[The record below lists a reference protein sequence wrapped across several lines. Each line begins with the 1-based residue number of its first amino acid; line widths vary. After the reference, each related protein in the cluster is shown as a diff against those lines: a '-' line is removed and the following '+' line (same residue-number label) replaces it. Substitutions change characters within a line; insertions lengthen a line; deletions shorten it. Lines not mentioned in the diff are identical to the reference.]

1 MGEILPDPESFN
13 QEEVIMA
20 KEKSKDIENPI
31 VNPKHNAT
39 LATLLSIIPGLGQAY
54 NKRFIKASAL
64 FILFAAFVIAMMDFV
79 STGLQGLVSLGN
91 VPREDDSRIF
101 LSNGILSLI
110 FATFFLTFYLLNL
123 QDAYKDAKRIQLGW
137 KVPNMRD
144 GFRNAWDTGFPY
156 FLIGPGLLLLIF
168 VVVFPLLFMVF
179 LAFTNY
185 DLYNAPPRNLLEW
198 VGFENFTNL
207 FMISEWR
214 TTFVS
219 VLSWTLI
226 WTFVATTLQ
235 IGLAMFLAI
244 IVNDPRVKFKKLI
257 RTVFILPWAVP
268 AFVTIIIFSA
278 IFNDNFGAINLQ
290 IIEPLFNTS
299 IPWLQDPLWT
309 RIALI
314 VIQVW
319 LGFPFVYA
327 LFTGVLQGVSKDW
340 YEAADIDGAS
350 RLQKFRGI
358 TFPHL
363 MFATGPLLIMQ
374 YSFNFNNFNII
385 YLFNQGGPAVRGQT
399 AGGSDILISWIYG
412 LTFENQQFN
421 MAAAISIILGLL
433 VATFAFL
440 QFRRSRSFKEEG
452 TF

>member
-1 MGEILPDPESFN
+1 
-13 QEEVIMA
+13 MA
-20 KEKSKDIENPI
+20 KINSQYDQDTL
-31 VNPKHNAT
+31 VNPKHNPTVA
-39 LATLLSIIPGLGQAY
+39 ALLSVIPGLGQMY
-54 NKRFIKASAL
+54 NKRYIKGAVL
-64 FILFAAFVIAMMDFV
+64 FILFAAFMVVMIEFIG
-79 STGLQGLVSLGN
+79 SGLQGLVTLGE
-91 VPREDDSRIF
+91 VPRQDDSRVF

-110 FATFFLTFYLLNL
+110 IVAFFLSFYILNI

-137 KVPNMRD
+137 KVPNIRE

-156 FLIGPGLLLLIF
+156 MLIGPGLFLLIF
-168 VVVFPLLFMVF
+168 VVVFPLLFMAF

-185 DLYNAPPRNLLEW
+185 NLYNAPPRHILQW
-198 VGFENFTNL
+198 VGLENFINL
-207 FMISEWR
+207 FTINEWR
-214 TTFVS
+214 NTFVS

-235 IGLAMFLAI
+235 IALAMFLAV
-244 IVNDPRVKFKKLI
+244 IVNDPRLKFKKLI

-290 IIEPLFNTS
+290 IIEPLFNTR
-299 IPWLQDPLWT
+299 IAWLQDPFWT
-309 RIALI
+309 KVALI
-314 VIQVW
+314 MIQVW
-319 LGFPFVYA
+319 LGFPFVFA
-327 LFTGVLQGVSKDW
+327 LFTGVLQGISSDW
-340 YEAADIDGAS
+340 YEAADIDGAN
-350 RLQKFRGI
+350 RMQKFRNI

-363 MFATGPLLIMQ
+363 MFATAPLLIMQ

-399 AGGSDILISWIYG
+399 AGGTDILISWIYG
-412 LTFENQQFN
+412 LTFETQQFN
-421 MAAAISIILGLL
+421 MAAAISIILGIL
-433 VATFAFL
+433 VATFAFF

>member
-1 MGEILPDPESFN
+1 
-13 QEEVIMA
+13 MA
-20 KEKSKDIENPI
+20 TKNNHDIEKTL
-31 VNPKHNAT
+31 VNPKHSPTVA
-39 LATLLSIIPGLGQAY
+39 ALLSIIPGLGQVY
-54 NKRFIKASAL
+54 NKRFIKGSVL
-64 FILFAAFVIAMMDFV
+64 FILFAAFVIAMIDFI
-79 STGLQGLVSLGN
+79 STGLQGLVTLGE
-91 VPREDDSRIF
+91 VPREDDSRVF

-110 FATFFLTFYLLNL
+110 FTIFFFSFYILNI

-137 KVPNMRD
+137 KVPNIRE
-144 GFRNAWDTGFPY
+144 GFRNAYDTGFPY
-156 FLIGPGLLLLIF
+156 LLVGPGLALLMF
-168 VVVFPLLFMVF
+168 VVVFPILFMVF

-185 DLYNAPPRNLLEW
+185 NLYNAPPRNILEW
-198 VGFENFTNL
+198 VGFENFTDL

-214 TTFVS
+214 NTFVS

-226 WTFVATTLQ
+226 WTFVATSLQ
-235 IGLAMFLAI
+235 IALAMFLA
-244 IVNDPRVKFKKLI
+244 VLTNDPRLKFKKLI

-268 AFVTIIIFSA
+268 AFVTTIIFSA

-290 IIEPLFNTS
+290 IIEPLFNTK
-299 IPWLQDPLWT
+299 IPWLQDPTWT
-309 RIALI
+309 KIALI
-314 VIQVW
+314 MIQVW

-327 LFTGVLQGVSKDW
+327 LFTGVLQGVSSDW
-340 YEAADIDGAS
+340 YEAADIDGAN
-350 RLQKFRGI
+350 RWQKFRNI

-363 MFATGPLLIMQ
+363 MFATAPLLIMQ

-399 AGGSDILISWIYG
+399 AGGTDILISWIYG
-412 LTFENQQFN
+412 LTFVNQQFN